1 MKVTHCKLSR
11 KQQPRLLEY
20 FILKVTARL
29 AVNLLGIQP
38 NSAAL
43 FYRKLHEVMTYQLEQ
58 KEHEVFD
65 GTASLDERYFSGVRK
80 GKRGR
85 GAAGKNHI
93 NGIEN
98 FGIRPSVCQENTMG
112 FRKSLSRYSP
122 RNRNSDSI
130 TEHRNSN

>member
-65 GTASLDERYFSGVRK
+65 GTASLDERYFDGVRK

-93 NGIEN
+93 SRIEN
-98 FGIRPSVCQENTMG
+98 FGIRPSV
-112 FRKSLSRYSP
+112 
-122 RNRNSDSI
+122 
-130 TEHRNSN
+130 